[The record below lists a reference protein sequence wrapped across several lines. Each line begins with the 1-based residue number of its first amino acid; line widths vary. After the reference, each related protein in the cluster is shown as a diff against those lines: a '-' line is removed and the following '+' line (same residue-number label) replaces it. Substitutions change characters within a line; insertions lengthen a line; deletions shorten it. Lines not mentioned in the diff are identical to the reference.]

1 LGVTLPLMLLLYHI
15 SVDLSIGFAKV
26 FI

>member
-26 FI
+26 FT